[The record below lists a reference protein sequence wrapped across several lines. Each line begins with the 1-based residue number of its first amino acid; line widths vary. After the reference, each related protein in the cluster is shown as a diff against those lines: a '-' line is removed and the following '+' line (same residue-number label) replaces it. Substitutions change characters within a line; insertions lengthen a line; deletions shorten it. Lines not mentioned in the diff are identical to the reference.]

1 MSNSVQPHRWQPIR
15 LFCPWDSPGKNTG
28 VGAISFSNAW
38 KWKLKVKSLSRV
50 WLLVTPR
57 TIAYKAPL
65 SMGFSRQEYWSGVP
79 SPSPETTDDVKRV
92 RPEADS
98 HRETSVGIPTVQ
110 WSNTSNPA
118 RAITSLPESVHR
130 AQLSPKNK
138 KWKQLQ
144 INRGPMKLPLRL
156 PKNVF

>member
-1 MSNSVQPHRWQPIR
+1 
-15 LFCPWDSPGKNTG
+15 
-28 VGAISFSNAW
+28 
-38 KWKLKVKSLSRV
+38 
-50 WLLVTPR
+50 
-57 TIAYKAPL
+57 
-65 SMGFSRQEYWSGVP
+65 MGFSRQEYWSGVP

-98 HRETSVGIPTVQ
+98 YRETSVGIPTVQ

-144 INRGPMKLPLRL
+144 INRGPMKLWNSFKIVNLHCDKARKRLILSEVSKELFPLEPL
-156 PKNVF
+156 HLQILI